1 MCGKASSARL
11 LFFKGIFDPR
21 VLQQNI
27 SRCGTVKTA
36 HESKSLQLG
45 KLVQGKT
52 RERGGHIA
60 DQWRQRNWSRFAPPS
75 SNFFLAPLP
84 GGY

>member
-11 LFFKGIFDPR
+11 LFFKGIFDPQ

-27 SRCGTVKTA
+27 ARCGTVKTA